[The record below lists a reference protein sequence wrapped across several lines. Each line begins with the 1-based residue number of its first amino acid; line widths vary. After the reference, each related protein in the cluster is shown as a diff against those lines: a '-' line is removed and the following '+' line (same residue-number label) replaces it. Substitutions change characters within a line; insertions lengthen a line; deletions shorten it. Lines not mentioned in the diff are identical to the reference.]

1 VEFVES
7 PTFARQID
15 RLLPPEEYRS
25 LQLWLAAEP
34 EAGVRIRGGKGLRKL
49 RWRGERTGKQGGIR
63 IVYYMEGTC
72 LYLLLAYAK
81 TAQEDLTPSQ
91 LRALKRAVADL

>member
-1 VEFVES
+1 MEFVES

-15 RLLPPEEYRS
+15 RLVSPEEYRA
-25 LQLWLAAEP
+25 LQLWLVAEP

-49 RWRGERTGKQGGIR
+49 RWRGERTGKRGGIR
-63 IVYYMEGTC
+63 IVYYLEDDC

-91 LRALKRAVADL
+91 LKALKQAVEDL